1 MKKNKFTNNVVD
13 TKYVCDLITDYDE
26 LSEISEEVDV
36 TKANKEVQ
44 DIVIKLKNTMRANPD
59 MLGLSAPQIGF
70 KKRIFCLNFDGD
82 IRTFVNPVID
92 YADLAKGQ
100 LTLSLETCH
109 SDNNQKYLRLR
120 YDNITVM
127 YQTPTGEIK
136 SCNLLGVAA
145 NLYQHHVDHLN
156 GILLSDIGLPIEDDF
171 FDMTEDEQ
179 SQIINMYLDSIDM
192 SNANIKDEIKNNEE
206 LAKLDDMARFIDS
219 VNKGETILATVDEI
233 GGIINNE

>member
-1 MKKNKFTNNVVD
+1 
-13 TKYVCDLITDYDE
+13 
-26 LSEISEEVDV
+26 
-36 TKANKEVQ
+36 
-44 DIVIKLKNTMRANPD
+44 
-59 MLGLSAPQIGF
+59 
-70 KKRIFCLNFDGD
+70 
-82 IRTFVNPVID
+82 
-92 YADLAKGQ
+92 
-100 LTLSLETCH
+100 
-109 SDNNQKYLRLR
+109 
-120 YDNITVM
+120 M

-192 SNANIKDEIKNNEE
+192 SNANLKDEIKNNEE

-233 GGIINNE
+233 GGSINNE